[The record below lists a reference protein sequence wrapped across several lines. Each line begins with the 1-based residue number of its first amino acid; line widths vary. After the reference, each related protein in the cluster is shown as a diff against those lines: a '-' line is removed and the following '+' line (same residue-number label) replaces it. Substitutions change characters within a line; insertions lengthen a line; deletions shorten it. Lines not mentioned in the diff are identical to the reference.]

1 MKRHFEFVGGSSAK
15 FWNVS
20 VNGSTVTVC
29 FGRIGTAGQEQ
40 TKTLADA
47 ATAQQHADTLIAAK
61 IKKGYLETIPA

>member
-15 FWNVS
+15 FWGVS
-20 VNGSTVTVC
+20 VSGCNVTVC

-47 ATAQQHADTLIAAK
+47 AAAQQHANKLVAEK

>member
-15 FWNVS
+15 FWELS
-20 VNGSTVTVC
+20 VADCAVTVC

-40 TKTLADA
+40 TKNLVDA
-47 ATAQQHADTLIAAK
+47 AAAQQHADKLIAAK

>member
-20 VNGSTVTVC
+20 VCGCNVTVC

-47 ATAQQHADTLIAAK
+47 GAAQQHANKLVAEK
-61 IKKGYLETIPA
+61 IKKGYHETVPA

>member
-15 FWNVS
+15 FWEVA
-20 VNGSTVTVC
+20 VAGCAVTVC

-47 ATAQQHADTLIAAK
+47 AAAQQHANTLIAAK